1 MKILIGFLIALFISS
16 QAYAAQTMKQ
26 HCTEI
31 EREILRAYTKY
42 KQTEWDDELNIYMFH
57 SKSYHHLDCSDFR

>member
-1 MKILIGFLIALFISS
+1 
-16 QAYAAQTMKQ
+16 MKQ